1 MSTLKTI
8 IAALMISPI
17 SLSVFAGDCNPLSG
31 EFRIGKTDADY
42 ATVNAAVSALKCGG
56 VNGPV
61 TFLIEDGKYAEK
73 IDLSSISGVSAQN
86 TVTFE
91 SAKGNNSDVILTSN
105 TSDADFTLGLNSTSY
120 VTFENMTI
128 ENKTG
133 NTGNAVKIDGTSKN
147 IKFKNVVFDGNDHPS
162 TGANSAVIYSTAGSS
177 KSNISFEDCE
187 VNNGSFGLYKGGA
200 ANADTRTAITGTLFF
215 NQYESAISLTN
226 EVAPIISNNVV
237 SSVSNYK
244 NYKAISLD
252 QVNGNMIVSNNV
264 VNAVNGTFGLAM
276 NNCTGENNNYANVT
290 NNSVNV
296 GGENSMYGVYLRGST
311 DNVILNFNRIKLTPA
326 KQTASNQAYY
336 KNAGTGSNINLL
348 NNIFFDLNT
357 GGYTILGNTYKDF
370 FNQLPSQSN
379 SALSVSANGIMI
391 EKVMPA
397 N

>member
-1 MSTLKTI
+1 MTTFKKFLT
-8 IAALMISPI
+8 ALALSPL

-42 ATVNAAVSALKCGG
+42 ATINAAVSALKCGG
-56 VNGPV
+56 VSGPV
-61 TFLIEDGKYAEK
+61 TFLIEDGKYSEK

-91 SAKGNNSDVILTSN
+91 SAKGNNSDVVLSSTSG
-105 TSDADFTLGLNSTSY
+105 DAEFTVGLNGTAFVS
-120 VTFENMTI
+120 FENMTI
-128 ENKTG
+128 DNKTG
-133 NTGNAVKIDGTSKN
+133 NTGNAVKIEGASKN
-147 IKFKNVVFDGNDHPS
+147 IKFKNVVFDGNDRPA
-162 TGANSAVIYSTAGSS
+162 TGANSAVIYSTASAS
-177 KSNISFEDCE
+177 KSNITFEDCE
-187 VNNGSFGLYKGGA
+187 VNNGSVGIYKGGA
-200 ANADTRTAITGTLFF
+200 ASADTRTSITGTLFF
-215 NQYESAISLTN
+215 NQYESAITLSN

-237 SSVSNYK
+237 SSVSNNK
-244 NYKAISLD
+244 NYKAIALD
-252 QVNGNMIVSNNV
+252 GVNGSLIISNNV

-276 NNCTGENNNYANVT
+276 NNCSGENNNYASVT

-296 GGENSMYGVYLRGST
+296 GGESTMYGLYLSGST
-311 DNVILNFNRIKLTPA
+311 DNVVFNFNRVKLTPA
-326 KQTASNQAYY
+326 KQSASNQAYY
-336 KNAGTGSNINLL
+336 RNAGTGANINLL

-379 SALSVSANGIMI
+379 SSLSVSANGIMI